1 MGSNSSADAGL
12 LPSAAQAGSIPL
24 GPSEAQAPA
33 QPPDRAEKELAPG
46 ERKRTELARPTLPAP
61 SPAAARNRLPRALSP
76 RNGEVF
82 VAGMLGAVGLFFA
95 WQAMLLDLGHI
106 GLPGPGFFPLCLGAT
121 LVIAAVLIG
130 LACWQ
135 YRDGDPL
142 EFGHRD
148 VLITLTALLIL
159 PLIFEPLGALLSL
172 GLFGAAM
179 LVLIGRVALPL
190 AITASALGMAACWY
204 FFEVLLGVSL
214 PTGAW

>member
-1 MGSNSSADAGL
+1 
-12 LPSAAQAGSIPL
+12 
-24 GPSEAQAPA
+24 
-33 QPPDRAEKELAPG
+33 
-46 ERKRTELARPTLPAP
+46 
-61 SPAAARNRLPRALSP
+61 
-76 RNGEVF
+76 
-82 VAGMLGAVGLFFA
+82 MLGAVGLFFA

-121 LVIAAVLIG
+121 LLIATVLIG

-135 YRDGDPL
+135 YRDGEPV

-148 VLITLTALLIL
+148 VLIALAALLIL

-204 FFEVLLGVSL
+204 FFELLLGVSL
-214 PTGAW
+214 PAGAW

>member
-1 MGSNSSADAGL
+1 
-12 LPSAAQAGSIPL
+12 
-24 GPSEAQAPA
+24 
-33 QPPDRAEKELAPG
+33 
-46 ERKRTELARPTLPAP
+46 
-61 SPAAARNRLPRALSP
+61 
-76 RNGEVF
+76 
-82 VAGMLGAVGLFFA
+82 MLGAVGLFFV

-121 LVIAAVLIG
+121 LSIAAVLIG
-130 LACWQ
+130 LVGWQ
-135 YRDGDPL
+135 NRDGEPV

-148 VLITLTALLIL
+148 VLITLAALLML

-179 LVLIGRVALPL
+179 LILIGRVALPL

-214 PTGAW
+214 PAGAW